1 MWAIE
6 WMCHIKW
13 SHLYTNATGDKTR
26 RTTSKISYFLSDEKW
41 RRWHQCYMIV
51 AFLIYS
57 VFVVV
62 FFNFTLE
69 ISFFCS
75 ELFVRAWSSL
85 NRATR
90 VFNCS
95 YYVNGKQ
102 NYRLLKINN
111 FFFFQRKHFHRPAK
125 HTQRWNGS

>member
-1 MWAIE
+1 
-6 WMCHIKW
+6 
-13 SHLYTNATGDKTR
+13 
-26 RTTSKISYFLSDEKW
+26 
-41 RRWHQCYMIV
+41 MIV
-51 AFLIYS
+51 AFLIYL
-57 VFVVV
+57 VFVV

-111 FFFFQRKHFHRPAK
+111 FFFFQRKYFHRPAK
-125 HTQRWNGS
+125 HTQEMKWKLAVKMRSFFYNFKCVLEKKQDGKDDKRKSTCCNSTIKSSKH

>member
-1 MWAIE
+1 
-6 WMCHIKW
+6 
-13 SHLYTNATGDKTR
+13 
-26 RTTSKISYFLSDEKW
+26 
-41 RRWHQCYMIV
+41 MIV
-51 AFLIYS
+51 AFLIYL
-57 VFVVV
+57 VFVV

-111 FFFFQRKHFHRPAK
+111 FFFLPTKTFSSPRKAHTRDEMEVSSKMRSFFYNFKCVLEKKQDGKDDKRKSTCCNSTIKSSK
-125 HTQRWNGS
+125 H